1 VKGKIVYCMGNL
13 GQDYTIKELGGA
25 GAIMALDER
34 TDIAFTTLVPGT
46 CVIPSD
52 GKRIEHYINSTKYV
66 LIIDVRERVSN

>member
-1 VKGKIVYCMGNL
+1 MDKVKGNIVFCMGNS

-46 CVIPSD
+46 FVLPID
-52 GKRIEHYINSTKYV
+52 GIRIEHYINSTK
-66 LIIDVRERVSN
+66 